1 MGKEVLDFITAT
13 STVICV
19 GILLRVGWSLTGH
32 FLYRLGI
39 RDIANSTTINNHSH
53 VVINGEER
61 AA

>member
-1 MGKEVLDFITAT
+1 MAKEILDGITAALA
-13 STVICV
+13 VVGV

-32 FLYRLGI
+32 FLYRIGV
-39 RDIANSTTINNHSH
+39 RDIANSTTINNHGH